1 MAEYQSMPSIIDMI
15 RLAKKKS
22 GYSDATLTAN
32 INAFS
37 GRNWGMN
44 FITGVLGG
52 TLTPNAEALNV
63 FEKYLL
69 KRFYDYCSNP

>member
-1 MAEYQSMPSIIDMI
+1 MAEYQSMPSIIDML

-22 GYSDATLTAN
+22 GYSDATLTTN
-32 INAFS
+32 LNTFS
-37 GRNWGMN
+37 GRNWGTN

-63 FEKYLL
+63 FTNWLL
-69 KRFYDYCSNP
+69 KRFYDYCSSP

>member
-1 MAEYQSMPSIIDMI
+1 MAEYQSMPSTIDMM

-22 GYSDATLTAN
+22 AYSNATLTTDLN
-32 INAFS
+32 TFS
-37 GRNWGMN
+37 GRNWGTT
-44 FITGVLGG
+44 FIAQVLAG

-69 KRFYDYCSNP
+69 KRFYDYCSS